1 MKPILEVCT
10 GNLNSVE
17 AAVLGGA
24 RRIELCSALSVDGLT
39 PSYGL
44 LETVRTRFPWL
55 TVHVLIRPREGD
67 FVYGEDEV
75 RLMERDIKA
84 LLPMADAIVGGAL
97 TIDGRIDIE
106 TTRRL
111 IDASD
116 GKPFTFHRA
125 FDHCADAPTALRQLI
140 DLGCHRVLTSGQQP
154 TAEQGIPLLRRLTEL
169 AAGQIIILPGG
180 GVTSRNARHILE
192 QTGTTEIHASASRPA
207 AHAIKQTSAAEVSAI
222 LQAIG
227 ELAT

>member
-55 TVHVLIRPREGD
+55 TVHVLIRPCEGD

-97 TIDGRIDIE
+97 TVDGRIDIE

-125 FDHCADAPTALRQLI
+125 FDRCADALTALRQLI

-180 GVTSRNARHILE
+180 GVTSRNAHHILE